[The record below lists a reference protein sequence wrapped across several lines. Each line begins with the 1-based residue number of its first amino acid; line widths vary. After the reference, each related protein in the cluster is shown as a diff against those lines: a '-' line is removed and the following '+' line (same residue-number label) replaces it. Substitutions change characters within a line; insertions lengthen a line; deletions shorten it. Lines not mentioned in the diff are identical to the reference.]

1 MSFDAADAQEFLAHA
16 FAPWVQALDLTV
28 DRVDPHEAVLSMPI
42 TDDIARIGGI
52 VCGQSLATM
61 ADTAMVIAS
70 AGHYGQPRPVATT
83 NLDTQ
88 FLRPGSGTRVR
99 CVARVRRA
107 GKAMLFAQADM
118 HALPDDKLI
127 ASATATFFVPPEAP

>member
-1 MSFDAADAQEFLAHA
+1 MSFDTAAAQEFLAHA
-16 FAPWVQALDLTV
+16 FAPWVQALNLTV
-28 DRVDPHEAVLSMPI
+28 DEIGQDEAILSMPI

-99 CVARVRRA
+99 CTARVRRA

-118 HALPDDKLI
+118 HAQPDDKLI
-127 ASATATFFVPPEAP
+127 ASATATFFVPPQSS

>member
-1 MSFDAADAQEFLAHA
+1 MSFDSAQAQDFLAHA
-16 FAPWVQALDLTV
+16 FAPWVRALDLTV
-28 DRVDPHEAVLSMPI
+28 EEISPQQAVLSMPI

-52 VCGQSLATM
+52 VCGQALATM
-61 ADTAMVIAS
+61 ADTAMVIAT
-70 AGHYGQPRPVATT
+70 AGHYDHPRPVATT

-88 FLRPGSGTRVR
+88 FLRPGSGDRVR

-118 HALPDDKLI
+118 HALPDDRLI
-127 ASATATFFVPPEAP
+127 ASATATFFVPPDAP